1 MRLHKSHMF
10 LPSFARQ
17 PVMGY
22 RPANFGSGNPQKSA
36 GCSGFAAA
44 VRDQQKEVTP

>member
-17 PVMGY
+17 PGVGN
-22 RPANFGSGNPQKSA
+22 RPANHGSGKPRKSA
-36 GCSGFAAA
+36 VRPGFAAA
-44 VRDQQKEVTP
+44 IRDEHKEATS